1 MFLACPGYPEC
12 RNTKSITKEL
22 NVNCPKCNGKI
33 HVKKSKKGKLFYGC
47 EKYPEC
53 DFVSWYEPTA
63 DVKCPKCGGITVK
76 KKNKKK
82 QDIYECIDSSCE
94 SHNK

>member
-1 MFLACPGYPEC
+1 M
-12 RNTKSITKEL
+12 
-22 NVNCPKCNGKI
+22 
-33 HVKKSKKGKLFYGC
+33 LFRSYGC